1 MVEKC
6 HNVFTNMTYG
16 RIFVNMEKITVGWEG
31 WTIYN
36 EKGCFVQNGKIQ
48 QIKVVFVD
56 YTSSESDGGVA
67 WGNNRES
74 LCN

>member
-6 HNVFTNMTYG
+6 HNVFTNMTHG

-36 EKGCFVQNGKIQ
+36 ERWYFVQNGKIQ
-48 QIKVVFVD
+48 QLKVVLVD
-56 YTSSESDGGVA
+56 YISSESDEGVA
-67 WGNNRES
+67 WGNNRGS